1 MPESGSELKRN
12 VAMSK
17 VQAKKRNVQEEE
29 DEDEL
34 FTPLSGHLDDSDEG
48 NDDLSDSEESVFSGL
63 EDSGS
68 DDESSDD
75 ADDEE
80 AEEEAGVSEN
90 GKSTREAESSE
101 SFTKTVGKAQTDDKT
116 AKNRKPKKENR
127 MAKKDDT
134 EDKSVKSDR
143 VGGLNVSSQVDEY
156 DHDTSDEELSATLF
170 GMGCLEQNKLM
181 LSRVESGQTSLLV
194 IC

>member
-75 ADDEE
+75 DEE
-80 AEEEAGVSEN
+80 AEEIDSAEEEAGVSEN

-101 SFTKTVGKAQTDDKT
+101 SFTKTVGKAQTSSSSPSPPSANSSPIST
-116 AKNRKPKKENR
+116 STLLANG
-127 MAKKDDT
+127 T
-134 EDKSVKSDR
+134 C
-143 VGGLNVSSQVDEY
+143 GG
-156 DHDTSDEELSATLF
+156 
-170 GMGCLEQNKLM
+170 
-181 LSRVESGQTSLLV
+181 RW
-194 IC
+194 